1 MNRIWLWIIVIG
13 VVWAAAGNGCE
24 SQDGRLAQQTQEAD
38 ARQAA
43 QNQAL
48 ARLVAEQQ
56 NMQNQIERERGRL
69 DQQRAALD
77 DERRE
82 MAAAKVRDPIVADA
96 LIGAAT
102 LIACGLPL
110 VLAYFVLRGAQTA
123 ASDDAALGELLVQE
137 LVADEPLLLPRPLA
151 PAIEQQLPQADPPA
165 NITAIGDP

>member
-1 MNRIWLWIIVIG
+1 MNRIWLWIFVIG

-24 SQDGRLAQQTQEAD
+24 SQDRRLAQQTQEAD
-38 ARQAA
+38 ARQVA

-56 NMQNQIERERGRL
+56 NMQNQIGSERGRL
-69 DQQRAALD
+69 DQQRTALD
-77 DERRE
+77 DERHE

-110 VLAYFVLRGAQTA
+110 VLAYFVLRGAHSS

-137 LVADEPLLLPRPLA
+137 LVADEPLLLPRPLT
-151 PAIEQQLPQADPPA
+151 PAIEQQPPEAEPPA
-165 NITAIGDP
+165 NITAIGDD